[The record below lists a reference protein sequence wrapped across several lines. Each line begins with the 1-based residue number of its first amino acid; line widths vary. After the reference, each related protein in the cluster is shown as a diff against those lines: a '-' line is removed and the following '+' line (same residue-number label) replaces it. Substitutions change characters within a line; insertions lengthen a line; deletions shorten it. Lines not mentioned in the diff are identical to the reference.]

1 MEHCAGSDGVIELV
15 EHLLVLQLS
24 TEAHHRAHVQGE
36 VVGDLSCGQ
45 GELEGGALVQSFRFK
60 LIRVEY

>member
-1 MEHCAGSDGVIELV
+1 MEHCAGGDGVIELV

-24 TEAHHRAHVQGE
+24 TEAHHRAHIQGE

-45 GELEGGALVQSFRFK
+45 RELEGGRNWLLQK
-60 LIRVEY
+60 N

>member
-1 MEHCAGSDGVIELV
+1 MEHGAGGDGVIELV

-45 GELEGGALVQSFRFK
+45 RELEGGRNWL
-60 LIRVEY
+60 

>member
-1 MEHCAGSDGVIELV
+1 MEHGAWSDWVIELV

-36 VVGDLSCGQ
+36 VVSDLSCGK
-45 GELEGGALVQSFRFK
+45 GELERGRN
-60 LIRVEY
+60 

>member
-1 MEHCAGSDGVIELV
+1 MEHGAWSDWVIEFV

-36 VVGDLSCGQ
+36 VVSDLSCGK
-45 GELEGGALVQSFRFK
+45 GELERGRN
-60 LIRVEY
+60 